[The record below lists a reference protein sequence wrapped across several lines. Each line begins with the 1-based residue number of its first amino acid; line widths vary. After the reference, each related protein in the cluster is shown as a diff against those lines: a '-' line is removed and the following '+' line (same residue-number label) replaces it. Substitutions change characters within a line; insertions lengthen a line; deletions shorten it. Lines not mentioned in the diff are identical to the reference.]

1 MDIGEVQGGALVIH
15 CDGNSAIAISMN
27 PIFHHKTKHI
37 KVEYYFVGEV
47 QNNSEVKLVEIDG
60 EN

>member
-15 CDGNSAIAISMN
+15 CDGSSAIAISMN
-27 PIFHHKTKHI
+27 PIFHRKTKHI
-37 KVEYYFVGEV
+37 KVKYYFVGEA
-47 QNNSEVKLVEIDG
+47 QNDSEVKLVDIIG